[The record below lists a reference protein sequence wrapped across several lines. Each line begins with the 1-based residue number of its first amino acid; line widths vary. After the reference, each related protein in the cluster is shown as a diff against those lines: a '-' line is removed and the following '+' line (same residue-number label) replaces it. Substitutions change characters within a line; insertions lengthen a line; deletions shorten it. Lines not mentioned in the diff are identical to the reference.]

1 MPGLTLE
8 HSQLERTPR
17 FAGAPPTPR
26 RPLRVC
32 YLIDE
37 LATAGTETQL
47 LALIRRVDR
56 RKVQPYLCLLR
67 GDSPLSRALEPPD
80 VATVRLG
87 AGSLLSPRTLVR
99 AAHFVRFLRRERI
112 DVVQAYF
119 PDSTYF
125 GVPLAW
131 LAGVPHRVRTRN
143 NSGHATTPLNRRLGR
158 LVNRLTTCTLANCGA
173 ARESLLRDERPDP
186 ETVYVL
192 ENGVDLER
200 FKSIPTFEE
209 ARANRPPRI
218 GVVANLRRVK
228 GLDVL
233 IRAAASLAVRQ
244 HRFLIGIAGEGDERA
259 ALQRQIDVAG
269 LTGRVL
275 LRGGCDDVADFLSR
289 LDVAVLCSRAEGLPN
304 AVLEYMAAGRAVVAT
319 RVGAVPELIEDAA
332 TGLLVP
338 PDDPGALADAL
349 ERMLTDRPF
358 AASCAAAAR
367 ERVAAH
373 YSRAAMI
380 RRFED
385 FYDSLSRS

>member
-1 MPGLTLE
+1 
-8 HSQLERTPR
+8 
-17 FAGAPPTPR
+17 
-26 RPLRVC
+26 
-32 YLIDE
+32 
-37 LATAGTETQL
+37 
-47 LALIRRVDR
+47 
-56 RKVQPYLCLLR
+56 
-67 GDSPLSRALEPPD
+67 
-80 VATVRLG
+80 
-87 AGSLLSPRTLVR
+87 
-99 AAHFVRFLRRERI
+99 
-112 DVVQAYF
+112 
-119 PDSTYF
+119 
-125 GVPLAW
+125 
-131 LAGVPHRVRTRN
+131 
-143 NSGHATTPLNRRLGR
+143 
-158 LVNRLTTCTLANCGA
+158 
-173 ARESLLRDERPDP
+173 
-186 ETVYVL
+186 
-192 ENGVDLER
+192 
-200 FKSIPTFEE
+200 
-209 ARANRPPRI
+209 
-218 GVVANLRRVK
+218 
-228 GLDVL
+228 
-233 IRAAASLAVRQ
+233 
-244 HRFLIGIAGEGDERA
+244 
-259 ALQRQIDVAG
+259 LQRQIDVAG

>member
-8 HSQLERTPR
+8 NPPLELAPR
-17 FAGAPPTPR
+17 FPGASPTPR

-67 GDSPLSRALEPPD
+67 GDSPLSRALEPPG
-80 VATVRLG
+80 VATGRLG
-87 AGSLLSPRTLVR
+87 VRSLVSPSTPAR
-99 AAHFVRFLRRERI
+99 AARFVRFLRRERI
-112 DVVQAYF
+112 DAVQVYF

-143 NSGHATTPLNRRLGR
+143 NSGHATTPLHRRLGR

-173 ARESLLRDERPDP
+173 AKESLLRDERPDP
-186 ETVYVL
+186 ETVHVL

-200 FKSIPTFEE
+200 FKCIPTFEA
-209 ARANRPPRI
+209 ARENRPPRI
-218 GVVANLRRVK
+218 GIVANLRRVK

-233 IRAAASLAVRQ
+233 IGAAASLAVRQ
-244 HRFLIGIAGEGDERA
+244 HRFLIEIAGEGDERA

-269 LTGRVL
+269 LTNRVL
-275 LRGGCDDVADFLSR
+275 LRGACEDVPDFLSR
-289 LDVAVLCSRAEGLPN
+289 LDIAVLCSRAEGLPN
-304 AVLEYMAAGRAVVAT
+304 AVLEYMAAGRPIVAT
-319 RVGAVPELIEDAA
+319 RVGAVPELVEDAA
-332 TGLLVP
+332 HGLLVP
-338 PDDPGALADAL
+338 PEDPGALADAL

-367 ERVAAH
+367 ARVADR

-385 FYDSLSRS
+385 FYDRLSRS